1 MPPHERTWRH
11 PSELAAEEHAV
22 ARAATPTAT
31 TRVFAIT
38 TGSLGLVAVGLL
50 MIAVTPD
57 RAGSPVA
64 ISATTTPVVDG
75 TLVAMATTAVGPV
88 DRSPIGLRGGP
99 EALATPIGEGRYAV
113 VTDADL
119 TATSTETGL
128 GAAVRV
134 SVPSGRM
141 LEARIVGR
149 AGEAVLVELERA
161 EPGVD
166 LAEERPEGDE
176 IVTVLVEPPVTILL
190 DDLPSLAV
198 EEGTAVLDDD
208 GELVGLCSLGG
219 DDETLLLMVTD
230 EMLAAGPG
238 EEDDVGDD
246 ARHGEVERSDGE
258 LSDAPVGATSGG

>member
-22 ARAATPTAT
+22 ARAATPTTT
-31 TRVFAIT
+31 TRVFAFT

-64 ISATTTPVVDG
+64 ISATTTPVVVDG
-75 TLVAMATTAVGPV
+75 TIVAMASTAVGPV
-88 DRSPIGLRGGP
+88 DRSPIGLRGRP

-119 TATSTETGL
+119 TATSSDTGL
-128 GAAVRV
+128 GAAVQV

-141 LEARIVGR
+141 LDARIVGR
-149 AGEAVLVELERA
+149 AGEAVLIELERA
-161 EPGVD
+161 EPGVE

-176 IVTVLVEPPVTILL
+176 VVTVLVEPPITILL
-190 DDLPSLAV
+190 DDLPSLSV

-208 GELVGLCSLGG
+208 GELVGLCSQGG

-230 EMLAAGPG
+230 EMLGAGAG
-238 EEDDVGDD
+238 QRDDVSDD
-246 ARHGEVERSDGE
+246 PHRNEVDRSDGE
-258 LSDAPVGATSGG
+258 LTPVGATSGG